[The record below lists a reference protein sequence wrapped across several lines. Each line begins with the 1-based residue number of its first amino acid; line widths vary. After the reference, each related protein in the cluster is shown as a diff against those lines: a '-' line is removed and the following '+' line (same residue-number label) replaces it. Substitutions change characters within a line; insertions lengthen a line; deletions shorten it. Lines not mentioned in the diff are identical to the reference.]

1 MLKRAPAA
9 NARAPVPVRI
19 EGLQRA
25 FAGKPLFERL
35 TATFAAGAWTCIL
48 GASGAGKSTLLR
60 CIAGIGP
67 AGGGS
72 MDDGER
78 GLAGLI
84 AWMDQRDLLLP
95 WLSALDNVEV
105 GARLRGTR
113 PDRARSHALLRAVGL
128 SGREHDRPA
137 ALSGGMRQRVALART
152 LAEDRPIVL
161 MDEPFSAVDAL
172 TRVRLQS
179 LAARLLAGRTVILVT
194 HDPMEALRLGHRVH
208 VLSGVPACLDDGLA
222 PPGTPP
228 RDPTDDALPP
238 LHRELLRRLAAAPE
252 S

>member
-1 MLKRAPAA
+1 MLHRAPAA
-9 NARAPVPVRI
+9 HARVRI

-25 FAGKPLFERL
+25 FAGQPLFERL

-78 GLAGLI
+78 RGLAGRV

-105 GARLRGTR
+105 GARLRGAR
-113 PDRARSHALLRAVGL
+113 PDRVRAHALLRAVGL
-128 SGREHDRPA
+128 TGREHDRPA
-137 ALSGGMRQRVALART
+137 TLSGGMRQRVALART

-208 VLSGVPACLDDGLA
+208 VLSGVPACLDDGLV

-238 LHRELLRRLAAAPE
+238 LHRELLRRLATAPE